1 MGMMSSMKHDRVSA
15 FGERGGR
22 FDAPDI
28 LPPESSMSMAD
39 RTYNYLTESLSNGT
53 LRGSDT
59 IQESRLAERMNLSR
73 TPIRDA
79 LGRLEGEGLL
89 VRIGRTLTVRRVTVK
104 EFLDLL
110 HVRRLIEPEAAFL
123 ACGKIDPAVLEKW
136 HQAALANVDEK
147 VDKEQ
152 WSLDEEIHLTI
163 VKVLQN
169 DYLADLVRNLRRRTR
184 LFELTEFP
192 GSGRSGR
199 REHLRLIA
207 ALIDGEPEE
216 AKAAML
222 AHLETLRSD
231 VIDLIRKM

>member
-1 MGMMSSMKHDRVSA
+1 MEHDQTS
-15 FGERGGR
+15 R
-22 FDAPDI
+22 FVQDGVHARDAADI
-28 LPPESSMSMAD
+28 LGQNATVSMAD
-39 RTYNYLTESLSNGT
+39 RAYNYLMDSLSNGT
-53 LRGSDT
+53 LRGGDT
-59 IQESRLAERMNLSR
+59 ILESRLAERMDLSR

-89 VRIGRTLTVRRVTVK
+89 VRAGRTLTVRRVTVK

-123 ACGKIDPAVLEKW
+123 ACGKIDPNLLEKW
-136 HQAALANVDEK
+136 REVELAYSDET
-147 VDKEQ
+147 VTKEQ

-163 VKVLQN
+163 VMALQN

-199 REHLRLIA
+199 KEHLRLIG
-207 ALIDGEPEE
+207 ALINEDASE

-222 AHLETLRSD
+222 THLETLRAD
-231 VIDLIRKM
+231 VVDLIRQM